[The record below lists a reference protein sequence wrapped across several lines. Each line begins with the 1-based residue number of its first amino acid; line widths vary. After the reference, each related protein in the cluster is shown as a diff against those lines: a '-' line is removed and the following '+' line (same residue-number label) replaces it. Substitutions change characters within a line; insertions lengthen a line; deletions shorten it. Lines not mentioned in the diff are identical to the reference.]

1 MIFFDTETCGLHG
14 PIILIQYAV
23 DDGEIILWDVWKK
36 NICDTLELIE
46 MLVDHPGGVCG
57 FNLAFD
63 WFHICQLYT
72 TLRELV
78 SVVGDDHIEP
88 QDYIMAYA
96 SCESKARDGL
106 CLKPVTALD
115 LMLHARKGPYQ
126 STMDRKDITIKKIPT
141 PLAWDVA
148 NELTKRIPINKVYFA
163 RKSNPNQ
170 RWQVDDISDDDG
182 NLVPDFKNIVL
193 RFAPSSALK
202 ALAQDAL
209 GVDPD
214 KIKMFSDVDLPKKAL
229 PVELGYAPFATAIGG
244 EQDWKGAWPEVI
256 SLHISH
262 WGYSVA
268 AREYATDDVVY
279 TRELYKYFECPDA
292 GDDDSILAC
301 MVGAI
306 RWHGYRVDIGALE
319 TLKSIAEARL
329 DKSEHNFNSVRVCRT
344 YLEQVLDEV
353 ERKVIAGSTGKI
365 ILEEIVKWKE
375 ADVCDKC
382 NGEGCHDCN
391 DGFVPT
397 DTCHPAAERAAE
409 ILEFRRAK
417 KEIELYDK
425 LLTAGRFHASF
436 VVIGTLSSRM
446 AGGDGLNA
454 QGIKNS
460 PATRAAFPLAF
471 DDTVLC
477 GGDFDGFEV
486 TLMDAAYSD
495 PKLRADLLSGKKIHG
510 LFGMKL
516 FPGKSYDD
524 ILATKGLPGDQDLY
538 ARSKTGVFAVGY
550 GGEAYTVHNKVGIP
564 MEQAEEAYQE
574 WIKDYVVWGK
584 ERKKIFDQFC
594 SMRQPGG
601 IGSKVEWHEPND
613 YIESLFGFRRYFTL
627 ENRICKV
634 LFGLAERP
642 PRAWNEIKIKVVRRD
657 REQTASGA
665 CRSAMFAA
673 AFAIQASNMRAAA
686 NHVIQS
692 SGGTI
697 TKGLEIEIWKVQPQG
712 ITTWVVMPMNI
723 HDEIMCPTHPNK
735 VGDVESCV
743 DNFVKALRNRVPLI
757 AMEWRTGLETWAS
770 K

>member
-14 PIILIQYAV
+14 PIILIQFAIG
-23 DDGEIILWDVWKK
+23 DGEIHLWDVWKK
-36 NICDTLELIE
+36 PAAETMELIE
-46 MLVDHPGGVCG
+46 KFIDHPHGVCG

-78 SVVGDDHIEP
+78 ALVGDDRIEP
-88 QDYIMAYA
+88 EDYILAYA

-126 STMDRKDITIKKIPT
+126 STMDRKDISIKKIPT
-141 PLAWDVA
+141 PLAWDLA
-148 NELTKRIPINKVYFA
+148 DELNKRIPINKVYFA

-170 RWQVDDISDDDG
+170 RWQVDDISDDEG
-182 NLVPDFKNIVL
+182 NFIPDFKNVIL

-214 KIKMFSDVDLPKKAL
+214 KIKMFSDVDLPKAAL
-229 PVELGYAPFATAIGG
+229 PVELGYAPFATAIGK
-244 EQDWKGAWPEVI
+244 EENWNGAWPSVI
-256 SLHISH
+256 GMHIRH
-262 WGYSVA
+262 WGFNQK

-279 TRELYKYFECPDA
+279 TRALYKHFESPDS

-301 MVGAI
+301 MVGAV
-306 RWHGYRVDIGALE
+306 RWHGYAINFDSLERLRTEALKTVE
-319 TLKSIAEARL
+319 TAPY
-329 DKSEHNFNSVRVCRT
+329 NFNSPAVCRK
-344 YLEQVLDEV
+344 YLEQVLDDV
-353 ERKVIAGSTGKI
+353 ERKIIQGSTRKI
-365 ILEEIVKWKE
+365 ILEDLVKWKD
-375 ADVCDKC
+375 ADVCNNC
-382 NGEGCHDCN
+382 MGAGCDNCN
-391 DGFVPT
+391 DGFI
-397 DTCHPAAERAAE
+397 DTNRCHKVAPRATE
-409 ILEFRRAK
+409 ILDFRAAK
-417 KEIELYDK
+417 KEVELYDK

-460 PATRAAFPLAF
+460 PTTRAAFPLAF
-471 DDTVLC
+471 SDTVLC

-486 TLMDAAYSD
+486 TLMDAAYGD

-510 LFGMKL
+510 LFGTKL
-516 FPGKSYDD
+516 FPGKTYDD
-524 ILATKGLPGDQDLY
+524 ILATRGLPGDKDLY

-564 MEQAEEAYQE
+564 MEEAEEAFQA
-574 WIKDYVVWGK
+574 WIKDYVVWGQ
-584 ERKKIFDQFC
+584 ERQKIFNQFC

-601 IGSKVEWHEPND
+601 IGSRVEWHEPND
-613 YIESLFGFRRYFTL
+613 YIESLFGFKRYFTL

-634 LFGLAERP
+634 LFGLAEQP
-642 PRAWNEIKIKVVRRD
+642 PRSWNDIKIKVVRRD

-692 SGGTI
+692 SGATI
-697 TKGLEIEIWKVQPQG
+697 TKGLECEIWKEQPAG
-712 ITTWVVMPMNI
+712 IHKWIVMPMNI
-723 HDEIMCPTHPNK
+723 HDEVMCPTAPNHTES
-735 VGDVESCV
+735 VGLRV
-743 DNFVKALRNRVPLI
+743 DNYVNGLKDRVPLI

>member
-14 PIILIQYAV
+14 PVVLIQFAIG
-23 DDGEIILWDVWKK
+23 DGEVHLWDTWQKPAQE
-36 NICDTLELIE
+36 TLDLIE
-46 MLVDHPGGVCG
+46 TFVTHRDGVCG

-63 WFHICQLYT
+63 WFHLCQLYT
-72 TLRELV
+72 TLKELV
-78 SVVGDDHIEP
+78 ATVGDSSIRPE
-88 QDYIMAYA
+88 DYIQEYA
-96 SCESKARDGL
+96 GCESRARDGL

-141 PLAWDVA
+141 PLAW
-148 NELTKRIPINKVYFA
+148 ELADELNKRIPIPKVYFA

-170 RWQVDDISDDDG
+170 RWQVDDILDDEG
-182 NLVPDFKNIVL
+182 NLQPDFKNIVL
-193 RFAPSSALK
+193 RFMPSSALK

-214 KIKMFSDVDLPKKAL
+214 KIKMFSDVDLPKAAY

-244 EQDWKGAWPEVI
+244 PGKWKGAWPDVI
-256 SLHISH
+256 HMHIRH
-262 WGYSVA
+262 WGFNVK

-279 TRELYKYFECPDA
+279 TRGLYDHFEQPDA

-301 MVGAI
+301 MVGAV
-306 RWHGYRVDIGALE
+306 RWHGYRVDIGALQK
-319 TLKSIAEARL
+319 LKLAATEKL
-329 DKSEHNFNSVRVCRT
+329 DLAKYNFNSPRVCRT
-344 YLEQVLDEV
+344 YLEQVLDDV
-353 ERKVIAGSTGKI
+353 EKVIIQGSTKKI
-365 ILEEIVKWKE
+365 ILEELMKWKE
-375 ADVCDKC
+375 QDVCNDC
-382 NGEGCHDCN
+382 FGAGCHNCD
-391 DGFVPT
+391 DGFV
-397 DTCHPAAERAAE
+397 DTGGRHPAAIRAQE
-409 ILEFRRAK
+409 IYDFRIAGN
-417 KEIELYDK
+417 EIKLYDK

-460 PATRAAFPLAF
+460 PAVREAFPLAF
-471 DDTVLC
+471 DNTVLC

-486 TLMDAAYSD
+486 TLMDAAYGD
-495 PKLRADLLSGKKIHG
+495 PKLRADLLSGKKIHA
-510 LFGMKL
+510 LFGAKL
-516 FPGKSYDD
+516 FPDKTYDE
-524 ILATKGLPGDQDLY
+524 IMATKGLPGDKDLY

-550 GGEAYTVHNKVGIP
+550 GGEAYTLTNKVGIT
-564 MEQAEEAYQE
+564 MEQAEDAYQD
-574 WIKDYVVWGK
+574 WIKDYVVWGQ
-584 ERKKIFDQFC
+584 ERAKIFDKFC

-634 LFGLAERP
+634 LFQLAEQP
-642 PRAWNEIKIKVVRRD
+642 PRAWNNIKIKVVRRD

-692 SGGTI
+692 SGATI
-697 TKGLEIEIWKVQPQG
+697 TKGLECEIWNEQPSG
-712 ITTWVVMPMNI
+712 INPWIVIPMNI
-723 HDEIMCPTHPNK
+723 HDEVMCPTDPGHI
-735 VGDVESCV
+735 ESVRLRV
-743 DNFVKALRNRVPLI
+743 DNYVNGLKDRVPLV
-757 AMEWRTGLETWAS
+757 AMEWRSGLATWAS